1 MRGNESS
8 PLFRKASQ
16 RAETFDDTEQPAR
29 SKRAGAGE
37 FGWMALATI
46 EGLLRDQLLLVTVA
60 SSVLVAIFALVAAS
74 LVWTPI
80 CLIAGIAGIV
90 LVRLALKRSA
100 GIGSQWLTSI
110 IALAVNFSA
119 FVALWKFGSIR

>member
-1 MRGNESS
+1 
-8 PLFRKASQ
+8 
-16 RAETFDDTEQPAR
+16 
-29 SKRAGAGE
+29 
-37 FGWMALATI
+37 MALATI